1 MNQVCLKVLRWD
13 ENLYSW
19 AFKMG
24 RELIKKLEEQYT
36 AEGKIDEERLRKS
49 FERVLLNLRSEA
61 LPEKFRRE
69 LINVIVEGG
78 IEIGIHE
85 EIKKEK
91 PWRIDEFYRFS
102 TQILA
107 GLLDALH
114 SWINE
119 RKSKQEAVEV

>member
-1 MNQVCLKVLRWD
+1 M
-13 ENLYSW
+13 YSW

-24 RELIKKLEEQYT
+24 RELIKKLEERYVT
-36 AEGKIDEERLRKS
+36 EGKVDEERLRKV
-49 FERVLLNLRSEA
+49 FERILLNLRSEA

-78 IEIGIHE
+78 IEIGIPE
-85 EIKKEK
+85 EIKKEQ

-114 SWINE
+114 SWTSE
-119 RKSKQEAVEV
+119 RKKSRG